1 MFRLL
6 MIVFLLAGGVATPS
20 AAASSRTVVRD
31 DLQSVFQREGT
42 KGTLVL
48 YDVQAKRYTYVDLC
62 RGRERAIPAST
73 FKIVNT
79 LIALE
84 TGAVSSVDEVLPYG
98 GKPQPFPEWERDM
111 SMREAIKMSNVAIY
125 QEVARRVGLER
136 MTREVDRLGYG
147 NERVGPVVDRFWLDG
162 PLEISPEEQVR
173 FLARVAQNTV
183 PNGHVAELRDILQV
197 EPGLYA
203 KTGWQFEQKFGWWV
217 GWYEKDGRLWTF
229 ALQMDLPTDAHAAKR
244 VPIAKELMRTLGV
257 PLP

>member
-1 MFRLL
+1 
-6 MIVFLLAGGVATPS
+6 MILFLLAGGVAVPS
-20 AAASSRTVVRD
+20 AAASARTVVRD

-42 KGTLVL
+42 KGTFVL
-48 YDVQAKRYTYVDLC
+48 YDVQAQRYTYVDLC

-84 TGAVSSVDEVLPYG
+84 TGAVSSVDEVIPWDRT
-98 GKPQPFPEWERDM
+98 PQPFPSWEHDM
-111 SMREAIKMSNVAIY
+111 SMREAIKISNAGIY
-125 QEVARRVGLER
+125 QQVARRVGLER
-136 MTREVDRLGYG
+136 MTGWVDRLGYG
-147 NERVGPVVDRFWLDG
+147 NERVGPVIDQFWLQG
-162 PLEISPEEQVR
+162 PLKISPEEQTR
-173 FLARVAQNTV
+173 FLARLAQDRL
-183 PNGHVAELRDILQV
+183 PIGHTGELREIIQQ

-217 GWYEKDGRLWTF
+217 GWFEQDGRLWTF

-244 VPIAKELMRTLGV
+244 VPIGRELLKTLGV